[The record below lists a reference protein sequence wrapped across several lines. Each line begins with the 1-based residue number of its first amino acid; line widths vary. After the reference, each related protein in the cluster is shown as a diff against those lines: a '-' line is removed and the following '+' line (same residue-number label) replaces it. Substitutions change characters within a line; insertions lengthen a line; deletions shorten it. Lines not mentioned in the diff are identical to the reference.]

1 MAKFLI
7 LGGAVA
13 IFLGL
18 VCLLGL
24 ILKRR
29 GTGEPSPS
37 LQALKEAGFQPSE
50 AESLLCRQ
58 HLWQGNKV
66 LLTAKEQRFFTA
78 LLSVVNRDRWLLCP
92 QVRVADLATLS
103 PRIKQRSRMWWKLF
117 SMASQWHCD
126 VVVIESGTFEI
137 VAAIE
142 LDDASHL
149 KKHRI
154 RRDILLEEIL
164 KQSGIPLLRGWN
176 SDKLV
181 EKVSEFLTNRMEE
194 KTAAPADVT
203 ETATGQTEHK
213 ESKK

>member
-1 MAKFLI
+1 MAKILI
-7 LGGAVA
+7 LGGVVA
-13 IFLGL
+13 IFLGM
-18 VCLLGL
+18 VCLSGL

-29 GTGEPSPS
+29 VSGEASPS
-37 LQALKEAGFQPSE
+37 LLALRAAGFQPSE
-50 AESLLCRQ
+50 AENLLCRQ
-58 HLWQGNKV
+58 HLWHGNKT
-66 LLTAKEQRFFTA
+66 LLTAKEQRFFTG
-78 LLSVVNRDRWLLCP
+78 LLQIIDRDSWLLCP

-126 VVVIESGTFEI
+126 VVVIESSTFEI

-142 LDDASHL
+142 LDDASHQ

-164 KQSGIPLLRGWN
+164 KQAGIPLLRGWN

-181 EKVSEFLTNRMEE
+181 DQVSEFLTNRIAEN
-194 KTAAPADVT
+194 KAVPISGSVRPQKPDASA
-203 ETATGQTEHK
+203 
-213 ESKK
+213 